1 MLDSRLYVDDQR
13 NLVHVNCDSDNCF
26 CRTHDREETLRPA
39 TQEEKTAYE
48 AGEGFHWPQD

>member
-1 MLDSRLYVDDQR
+1 MLGSRLYVDDQR

-26 CRTHDREETLRPA
+26 CRTHDREEILRPA
-39 TQEEKTAYE
+39 TQEEVSAYE